1 MKKTIKN
8 EEPLREKLSQ
18 TMFKGNSDNNQPI
31 LIKGLGQE
39 FSTNILENIQ
49 RTHSFS
55 KPFQQAPKEDSQNQP
70 KTPTKKMDTG
80 MIQSIHIKKPQKAV
94 LKISRFVGDAK
105 WPFFRVKKDE
115 TVKQFWNRRT
125 QQDHH
130 RNWNSEGYLFEGIML
145 RIGRKKKSVKG
156 YYFKLTYSGMLM
168 YFKKESD
175 KEPKGY
181 LQLSMQSRV
190 IISYQKTKK
199 GLNVPV
205 LYIERVEGIGIT
217 IFDHQIEQTLK
228 LCEALQEFCLMRGY
242 DSVYTQIDTLGSGS
256 FATVFKVQRKRDEQ
270 QFAAKVIYRNMF
282 EENKHKDKF
291 IQMVYNEVIA
301 LKTLSHP
308 GIEQIYEVYQEKDK
322 LVLIIEYC
330 QGGTL
335 YQFYKSK
342 GKLSEKQ
349 IAQLM
354 KGILDALF
362 EMHSNGFVHRD
373 LKLEN
378 IMLESKEHMQI
389 KLVDFGFAE
398 EINEKEL
405 ISKAGTPGFLAP
417 EIFRGYPYTQK
428 GDVFSAGCVLY
439 ILTAGYAP
447 FRGKP
452 SQIQLLNSKGQV
464 NYEKSPW
471 PDVSV
476 ELKSLVKKMLEP
488 KSEDRF
494 TTLEALE
501 SSFISHYTKIT
512 SETNYKSFQ
521 MVSGLDFHNKQ
532 SVKSNKNSESNGSKQ
547 SKEFQLDFSIHTND
561 IKSLYQKNSIKTLQ
575 SQRSGRGTIKQSMI
589 LKQSISV
596 PKDAIIEQYQ
606 QKRKQSHPDR
616 SSCQDSDNDI
626 DSFGELLKL
635 QSMKFTTFEDFDALN
650 FSQINFLTQ
659 TSQVFNK
666 IKRPW

>member
-1 MKKTIKN
+1 MKKTQKN

-18 TMFKGNSDNNQPI
+18 TMFKGNFDNNQPI

-39 FSTNILENIQ
+39 FSTNILENMQ

-55 KPFQQAPKEDSQNQP
+55 KPYQHKVQDDNQNQP
-70 KTPTKKMDTG
+70 KTPTMKND
-80 MIQSIHIKKPQKAV
+80 MIMNSSIYIKKPLKAIP
-94 LKISRFVGDAK
+94 KISRFIGEAK
-105 WPFFRVKKDE
+105 WPFFRVKRDE
-115 TVKQFWNRRT
+115 IVKQFWNRRT
-125 QQDHH
+125 QQDHNK
-130 RNWNSEGYLFEGIML
+130 NWNSEKYLFEGIML
-145 RIGRKKKSVKG
+145 RIGRKKKSIKG

-168 YFKKESD
+168 YFKKEAD
-175 KEPKGY
+175 KDPKGY
-181 LQLSMQSRV
+181 VQLSMDSRV

-205 LYIERVEGIGIT
+205 LYLERVEGIGIS

-228 LCEALQEFCLMRGY
+228 LCESLQEFCLMRGY
-242 DSVYTQIDTLGSGS
+242 DSVYTQIDTLGSGA
-256 FATVFKVQRKRDEQ
+256 FATVYKVQRKRDEQ
-270 QFAAKVIYRNMF
+270 IFAAKVIYRNMF

-322 LVLIIEYC
+322 LVIIIEYC

-342 GKLSEKQ
+342 GKLQEKQ

-378 IMLESKEHMQI
+378 IMMESKDHFHI

-428 GDVFSAGCVLY
+428 GDVFSAGCILY

-452 SQIQLLNSKGQV
+452 SQIQILNSKCQV

-471 PDVSV
+471 PDVSI

-488 KSEDRF
+488 KQEDRF

-501 SSFISHYTKIT
+501 SSFISHYTKLT

-532 SVKSNKNSESNGSKQ
+532 SVKSIKNSESGGSKQ

-616 SSCQDSDNDI
+616 SSYKDSDNEI

-635 QSMKFTTFEDFDALN
+635 QSLKFTTFDDFDALN
-650 FSQINFLTQ
+650 FSQINFLSESCQ
-659 TSQVFNK
+659 QFNK

>member
-1 MKKTIKN
+1 MKKTLIN

-18 TMFKGNSDNNQPI
+18 TMFKGSFDNNQPI
-31 LIKGLGQE
+31 IIKGLGQE
-39 FSTNILENIQ
+39 FTSNILEKIQ
-49 RTHSFS
+49 RSHSFS
-55 KPFQQAPKEDSQNQP
+55 KPFQQPQDDNQNQV
-70 KTPTKKMDTG
+70 KTPNMKNDLIMNS
-80 MIQSIHIKKPQKAV
+80 SIYIKKPPTAV
-94 LKISRFVGDAK
+94 RKIQRFVGEAK

-115 TVKQFWNRRT
+115 TIKQFWDRRS
-125 QQDHH
+125 QQDHN
-130 RNWNSEGYLFEGIML
+130 RNWNSEDSLFEGNML
-145 RIGRKKKSVKG
+145 RIGRKKKTVKG
-156 YYFKLTYSGMLM
+156 YYFRLAQSGMLM

-175 KEPKGY
+175 TEPKGFV
-181 LQLSMQSRV
+181 QLSMDNRV

-205 LYIERVEGIGIT
+205 LYLERVEGIGIT
-217 IFDHQIEQTLK
+217 IFDHQIESTLK
-228 LCEALQEFCLMRGY
+228 LCESIQEFCLMRGY
-242 DSVYTQIDTLGSGS
+242 DCIYNQTETLGSGA
-256 FATVFKVQRKRDEQ
+256 FATVYKVQRKRDEQ
-270 QFAAKVIYRNMF
+270 VFAAKVIYRNMF

-291 IQMVYNEVIA
+291 IQMVYNEVIS
-301 LKTLSHP
+301 LKTLNHP

-322 LVLIIEYC
+322 LVIIIEYC

-335 YQFYKSK
+335 YQYYKSK
-342 GKLSEKQ
+342 GKLTEKQ
-349 IAQLM
+349 IAQLI

-378 IMLESKEHMQI
+378 IMMESTENLQI

-405 ISKAGTPGFLAP
+405 LSKAGTPGFLAP
-417 EIFRGYPYTQK
+417 EIFRGHPYTQK

-452 SQIQLLNSKGQV
+452 SQIQLLNSKCQV

-488 KSEDRF
+488 KHEDRF
-494 TTLEALE
+494 TTQEALE

-512 SETNYKSFQ
+512 SETNYKSYQ
-521 MVSGLDFHNKQ
+521 IVSGLDFHNKQ
-532 SVKSNKNSESNGSKQ
+532 SIKSIKNSDSNGSKQ

-561 IKSLYQKNSIKTLQ
+561 IKSLYQRNSIKTLQ
-575 SQRSGRGTIKQSMI
+575 SQRSGRGTVKQSMI

-606 QKRKQSHPDR
+606 QKRKQSNPDR
-616 SSCQDSDNDI
+616 SSCKDSDNDV
-626 DSFGELLKL
+626 DSFKELLKL
-635 QSMKFTTFEDFDALN
+635 QSMKFTTFDDFDALN
-650 FSQINFLTQ
+650 FQQINFLTEQ
-659 TSQVFNK
+659 SQVFNK